1 MRISNLCV
9 VTFFCARSMRPK
21 FIRNETGREIHFP
34 CDRHSWG
41 LWPPPI
47 FQNPGPVHPSACRL
61 QLSRLQRRQS
71 LPQPRPGCRSRAG
84 GTPPACRD
92 RWPRKRADKLPEAR
106 QRSQRHEAPV
116 VCRRARAAG
125 PAPGAEKPP
134 ASTGRTSPKSPRS
147 SRHCRGAQ
155 PDNFG
160 PSCCRAGGQQ

>member
-1 MRISNLCV
+1 M
-9 VTFFCARSMRPK
+9 A
-21 FIRNETGREIHFP
+21 
-34 CDRHSWG
+34 
-41 LWPPPI
+41 PPI

-134 ASTGRTSPKSPRS
+134 PLAPGALRRNPHAAASTAEERSPTISALPAAEPAGSSNKDRLEEVQRWSQGS
-147 SRHCRGAQ
+147 SRLQIRTRRRGI
-155 PDNFG
+155 G
-160 PSCCRAGGQQ
+160 PRGLSHLHPS

>member
-1 MRISNLCV
+1 M
-9 VTFFCARSMRPK
+9 A
-21 FIRNETGREIHFP
+21 
-34 CDRHSWG
+34 
-41 LWPPPI
+41 PPI

-134 ASTGRTSPKSPRS
+134 PLAPGALRRNPHAAAGTAEERSPTISALPAAEPAGSSNKDRLEEVQRWSQGS
-147 SRHCRGAQ
+147 SRLQIRTRRRGI
-155 PDNFG
+155 G
-160 PSCCRAGGQQ
+160 PRGLSHLHPS